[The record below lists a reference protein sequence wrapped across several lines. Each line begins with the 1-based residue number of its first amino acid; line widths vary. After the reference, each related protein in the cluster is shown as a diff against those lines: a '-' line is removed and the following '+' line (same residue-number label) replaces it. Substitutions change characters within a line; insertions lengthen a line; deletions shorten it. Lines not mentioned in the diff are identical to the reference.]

1 MQITLFVNKR
11 LPHRKRK
18 SKELNL
24 KENVEFIRALVT
36 VVTMNEVPLT
46 SFRFAC
52 DMILQNNS
60 IILNET
66 LNSIQRKWS
75 LFNHEKLFASVFWT
89 PQDFL

>member
-1 MQITLFVNKR
+1 MQITLFVKKR

-24 KENVEFIRALVT
+24 KENVELIRALVT

-66 LNSIQRKWS
+66 LNSIQTKWS

>member
-24 KENVEFIRALVT
+24 KENVELIRALVT

-60 IILNET
+60 IILTTDEME
-66 LNSIQRKWS
+66 LI
-75 LFNHEKLFASVFWT
+75 
-89 PQDFL
+89 